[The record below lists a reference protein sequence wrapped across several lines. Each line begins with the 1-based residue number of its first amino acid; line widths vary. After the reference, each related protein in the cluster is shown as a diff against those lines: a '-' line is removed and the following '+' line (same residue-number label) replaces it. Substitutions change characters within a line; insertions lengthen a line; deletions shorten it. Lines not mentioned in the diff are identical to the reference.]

1 VHLVGHVAGDARV
14 SAVADDIGEDIRL
27 RRRGL
32 SSFSKGGVDPMAA
45 RLSARRAEVCSI
57 MTVASSA
64 ALGDRSEKRCEG
76 VDKSR
81 TGGGSARGTT
91 SSTRLGLNWTGQ
103 DSKSLL

>member
-1 VHLVGHVAGDARV
+1 VHLVEPVAGVARV
-14 SAVADDIGEDIRL
+14 SAAVDDTGEDIRL

-45 RLSARRAEVCSI
+45 KVSARRAEVCSI

-64 ALGDRSEKRCEG
+64 ALFDGERKEVRG
-76 VDKSR
+76 VVETR

-91 SSTRLGLNWTGQ
+91 SSTRLGSDWTA
-103 DSKSLL
+103 SR